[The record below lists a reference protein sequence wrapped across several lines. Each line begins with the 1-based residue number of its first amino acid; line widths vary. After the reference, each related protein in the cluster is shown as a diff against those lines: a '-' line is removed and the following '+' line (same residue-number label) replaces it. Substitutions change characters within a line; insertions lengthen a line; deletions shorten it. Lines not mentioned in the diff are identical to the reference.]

1 MNPSE
6 AMRRMIETSGK
17 SGRQVAREIGRS
29 DTFISASLAQGVC
42 PRMDTFA
49 RVAHVCGYEVIVV
62 PTGTADP
69 DSPRATITIE
79 CGDGNKRGAA
89 K

>member
-6 AMRRMIETSGK
+6 AMRHMIETSGK

-62 PTGTADP
+62 PTGTV
-69 DSPRATITIE
+69 DSDSQRTPIIIE
-79 CGDGNKRGAA
+79 YGDGNKRGAT